1 MPSVSSTVEG
11 ISTDN
16 IAPAVF
22 IKLGPIE
29 GNVYYVADTYKPYTI
44 DGNDYTNLGS
54 FLSMT
59 DFQDEVRVNNG
70 ELGIVFSGIPSEVDY
85 IDLILNTKIKGA
97 PIEIF
102 RGFIEANGNLA
113 GGTVTRR
120 YKGIITNF
128 ALDEDREQF
137 GMDTV
142 TRVTLTCSNIN
153 RILENNL
160 SGRKTNGAGMKK
172 YFPNDL
178 SWDRT
183 QTLMN
188 TQFDFGKN
196 YPEGTTGSAGASGGR
211 NGAGNTGENEQ
222 R

>member
-160 SGRKTNGAGMKK
+160 SGRKTNSAGMKK
-172 YFPNDL
+172 YFPNDP

-196 YPEGTTGSAGASGGR
+196 YPEGTTGSSGG
-211 NGAGNTGENEQ
+211 GSGNSGSNTLAAQ
-222 R
+222 RV